1 MAIVRPFKGLL
12 YNTQVAGEVQNLV
25 CPPYD
30 VISPEEQ
37 EYFYSLSPYN
47 IIRVELGKQNPED
60 DEKNNVY
67 SRAKDYLETWI
78 NNNILVF
85 DDEPHYYLY
94 KHEFYFEGRRYE
106 RSGIVAAVKIED
118 YETKTI
124 LPHEKTLP
132 KAKEDRLRLLRETHT
147 NVSMIFSFFSDSTR
161 KARLVIN
168 EVLKNE
174 KPLFEF
180 KDRENVVHS
189 LYRIPKKYDTDV
201 FESLYDAQLFIA
213 DGHHRYE
220 TALRYR
226 NEMREIYGE
235 IEDAWYEYVLTT
247 VVPIE
252 ADMVVLPIHRIVDL
266 KSPADEKQIVNNLS
280 IWFDVKPVPGS
291 EHLRQ
296 EVYGSDEPGTFG
308 VVTPSNSFVIKAR
321 KESLN
326 VLDKSNAEEIRL
338 LDANIFNEIILGK
351 VFEIG
356 PSDLESRVKFTS
368 NFREIVEIPKQDK
381 TKVSFALRPVSI
393 DTVKKIAIKG
403 LIMPQKTTYFYPKLW
418 TGLVMRCNLKV

>member
-1 MAIVRPFKGLL
+1 
-12 YNTQVAGEVQNLV
+12 
-25 CPPYD
+25 
-30 VISPEEQ
+30 
-37 EYFYSLSPYN
+37 
-47 IIRVELGKQNPED
+47 
-60 DEKNNVY
+60 
-67 SRAKDYLETWI
+67 
-78 NNNILVF
+78 
-85 DDEPHYYLY
+85 
-94 KHEFYFEGRRYE
+94 
-106 RSGIVAAVKIED
+106 
-118 YETKTI
+118 
-124 LPHEKTLP
+124 
-132 KAKEDRLRLLRETHT
+132 
-147 NVSMIFSFFSDSTR
+147 MIFSFFSDSTR

-235 IEDAWYEYVLTT
+235 IEDAWYEYVLMT

-296 EVYGSDEPGTFG
+296 EVYGSDEPGT
-308 VVTPSNSFVIKAR
+308 
-321 KESLN
+321 
-326 VLDKSNAEEIRL
+326 
-338 LDANIFNEIILGK
+338 
-351 VFEIG
+351 
-356 PSDLESRVKFTS
+356 LES
-368 NFREIVEIPKQDK
+368 
-381 TKVSFALRPVSI
+381 
-393 DTVKKIAIKG
+393 
-403 LIMPQKTTYFYPKLW
+403 
-418 TGLVMRCNLKV
+418 